1 MSDEIQGIE
10 PAPGAEEPNQP
21 TGEELESTVIE
32 QDGQETDEELAEHR
46 EAEKKPWYR
55 KRFDELTAKRGE
67 AERLAEQE
75 RARAERLEAA
85 LLQQM
90 QQTQRPPQ
98 PEPQAPQYPDTPPIP
113 PDRYMYDTDGEYQQA
128 VAQYQQENLAF
139 VQGQIFRAQQ
149 EGQTQYQ
156 QQQRQQ
162 QIAQGLQGL
171 VAKGAAAHPDFQSVA
186 FVPKGLEDVFVA
198 SENGAEI
205 AYHLGKNPAEL
216 QRITALSP
224 VQAAYE
230 IAKLDA
236 KLSAPKAAATK
247 APAPINPVGGNAPA
261 EKDPDKMTIDEWM
274 VWRNKQINQ

>member
-1 MSDEIQGIE
+1 M
-10 PAPGAEEPNQP
+10 
-21 TGEELESTVIE
+21 EELESGVTPEEVEEPAEATTADEQEEEIE
-32 QDGQETDEELAEHR
+32 EPGDDSADEPP
-46 EAEKKPWYR
+46 KKSKGVQ
-55 KRFDELTAKRGE
+55 KRIDELVRQRE
-67 AERLAEQE
+67 EE
-75 RARAERLEAA
+75 RARADRLEAA
-85 LLQQM
+85 IMQQM
-90 QQTQRPPQ
+90 QQRHPQ
-98 PEPQAPQYPDTPPIP
+98 EQPAPAPQFPDAPPIP
-113 PDRYMYDTDGEYQQA
+113 PDRYMYDTDTEYQQA

-139 VQGQIFRAQQ
+139 VQGQIYRVQQ
-149 EGQTQYQ
+149 EAQGQYQ

-186 FVPKGLEDVFVA
+186 FVPRGLEDVFVA

-236 KLSAPKAAATK
+236 KLSAPKPAATK
-247 APAPINPVGGNAPA
+247 APAPINPVGGNTPA
-261 EKDPDKMTIDEWM
+261 EKDPDKMTIEEWM
-274 VWRNKQINQ
+274 AWRQKQVNQ